1 MARRASPRRRS
12 RRWLTALAGAV
23 ARVPRIPRGQS
34 LVEFALVLPVMLIL
48 LAGALDL
55 GRVFY
60 ANISLDGAAREGALQ
75 AARTPDSFIDAADC
89 DQDGNLVVCRVQ
101 METRGSMTEV
111 SPGDIELAC
120 SVSGCPAQA
129 GSTVTV
135 TVRGTFR
142 LLTPL
147 LAAVFGGTDLP
158 ITSSATAQ
166 IEYLPPAN
174 TATAPPGPVASFTAD
189 DTTGTDTLTVQ
200 FTDTSTGPATQ
211 WQWDFGDGTTSIE
224 QNPSHEYTA
233 PGDYTVTLTAIN
245 LTGVDIE
252 VKASY
257 IEVQA
262 SPTPTPEGTP
272 SPTPSPTVAPT
283 PSCVYI
289 PNVIGA
295 SPSTAQA
302 LLVNAGFIPD
312 LFGALSTGTKGK
324 IQAQHPDHTQCQAA
338 GTHASVHYRP
348 S

>member
-23 ARVPRIPRGQS
+23 VRVPCIPRGQS

-75 AARTPDSFIDAADC
+75 AARTPANFIDDADC
-89 DQDGNLVVCRVQ
+89 DQDSNLVVCRVQ

-111 SPGDIELAC
+111 APGDIELAC
-120 SVSGCPAQA
+120 SISGCPAQA

-166 IEYLPPAN
+166 IEYLPPAH
-174 TATAPPGPVASFTAD
+174 TATAPPDPVANFTAD
-189 DTTGTDTLTVQ
+189 DTTGMDTLTVQ

-257 IEVQA
+257 IEVEA

-272 SPTPSPTVAPT
+272 
-283 PSCVYI
+283 
-289 PNVIGA
+289 
-295 SPSTAQA
+295 
-302 LLVNAGFIPD
+302 
-312 LFGALSTGTKGK
+312 
-324 IQAQHPDHTQCQAA
+324 
-338 GTHASVHYRP
+338 
-348 S
+348 